1 MKKAVTIAG
10 QERARDASACDSDGR
25 RGAVRIKRGIISAF
39 VVVGLLATVV
49 LGSQRGA
56 ETTYAA
62 SDPDTQIA
70 QWDAV
75 ASEAST
81 MVPGFTP
88 LELIQLCAYLG
99 IAIYDSVMA
108 IDGSYE
114 PFMVEQSVAP
124 GASVDAAVA
133 AAARTIL
140 LHHLTTPAAMDM
152 IEDNYDAEVGAIPD
166 GQAKDDGLALG
177 ASVAQEVLDLRAG
190 DGFRAATPDYV
201 NPDPPVPGVFIF
213 TPPPPAP
220 IGPIGRYL
228 PAMTPWV
235 LDSADQM
242 RPNGPPALHTGAYA
256 NEYDEVKAYGAHDSN
271 IRTAEQTT
279 AALFWGES
287 PVAQARGGLRG
298 FVLERELDTVEAARF
313 LAMTSVVSAD
323 AMIACFDAKYHY
335 AFWRPTTAIRA
346 GDSDGN
352 MRTIGDSN
360 WMPLIPTPP
369 HPEYPSAHSCV
380 TPAAARVIA
389 RYLGTSQIDYTIP
402 SLTGLGDRHFPH
414 MRDLIVEIGDARIW
428 GGIHFRDAIRDGTW
442 IATRVTNHI
451 LARHFQPAR

>member
-1 MKKAVTIAG
+1 MKRTAIIG
-10 QERARDASACDSDGR
+10 GRERARDAIACERHES
-25 RGAVRIKRGIISAF
+25 RGAFRLKRGIISAL
-39 VVVGLLATVV
+39 VVVGLLATTVF
-49 LGSQRGA
+49 GHQRGV
-56 ETTYAA
+56 ETTRAA
-62 SDPDTQIA
+62 GHPDTQIA

-75 ASEAST
+75 ATEASLA
-81 MVPGFTP
+81 VPGFTP

-114 PFMVEQSVAP
+114 PFMVEQTAP
-124 GASVDAAVA
+124 SGASVDAAVA

-140 LHHLTTPAAMDM
+140 LHHLTTPAAMDI
-152 IEDNYDAEVGAIPD
+152 IEDNYDAEVNAIPD
-166 GQAKDDGLALG
+166 GQAKNDGLALG
-177 ASVAQEVLDLRAG
+177 ASVAQEVLDLRAN
-190 DGFRAATPDYV
+190 DGFRAPTPDYV
-201 NPDPPVPGVFIF
+201 SPDPPVPGVFILL
-213 TPPPPAP
+213 PPPPP
-220 IGPIGRYL
+220 PLGPIGRYL

-235 LDSADQM
+235 LDSASDM

-256 NEYDEVKAYGAHDSN
+256 NDYNEVKAYGAANSTV
-271 IRTAEQTT
+271 RTPEQTL

-287 PVAQARGGLRG
+287 PVVQARGGLRG
-298 FVLERELDTVEAARF
+298 FVLERELDTVKAARF
-313 LAMTSVVSAD
+313 LAMASVVSAD

-335 AFWRPTTAIRA
+335 AFWRPITAIRA
-346 GDSDGN
+346 GDTDGN
-352 MRTIGDSN
+352 VRTIGDPN
-360 WMPLIPTPP
+360 WTPLIPVPN

-414 MRDLIVEIGDARIW
+414 MRDLIAEVGDARVW
-428 GGIHFRDAIRDGTW
+428 GGIHFRDAVRDGTW

-451 LARHFQPAR
+451 LAQHFQPAR